1 MSKKTFSNSR
11 KCGTVR
17 RRAVNYLSALG
28 VKEIPLA
35 KAIEKFSEL
44 TDMFDRYTIKAY
56 FGTKKHTSRKL
67 IFRRAIYGGNGTVSN
82 KTIDLSQDVPT
93 TAGYLEK
100 LGLVD
105 FEKRGKT
112 WFMVVNENAV
122 LIPQL
127 YERKQL
133 PMKNISLSTNSEN
146 NEAFSQGERVR
157 ENRFEKVVSV
167 NNKINNNNLQDER
180 DIFVDKTAYGKL
192 TPLERA
198 ILRAE
203 SSEEPD
209 RSQTNWRKQAL
220 IIPEL
225 EEAS

>member
-1 MSKKTFSNSR
+1 
-11 KCGTVR
+11 
-17 RRAVNYLSALG
+17 
-28 VKEIPLA
+28 
-35 KAIEKFSEL
+35 
-44 TDMFDRYTIKAY
+44 MFDRYTIKAY
-56 FGTKKHTSRKL
+56 FGTKKHISRKS

-146 NEAFSQGERVR
+146 NEAFSQGERAR

-220 IIPEL
+220 IIPEP